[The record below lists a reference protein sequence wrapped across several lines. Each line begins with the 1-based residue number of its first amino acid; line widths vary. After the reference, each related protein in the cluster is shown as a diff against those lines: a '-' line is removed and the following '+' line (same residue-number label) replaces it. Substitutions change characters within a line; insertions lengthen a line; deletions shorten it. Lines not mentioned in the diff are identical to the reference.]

1 MSRHL
6 GQLSTQC
13 NNWASTQLL
22 WAYTPSP
29 NLHNVLALNL
39 HSLYPRKQFSHFVA
53 FRKRRNRVPLAHLGE
68 GNPPNVRQGA
78 GPLIIL
84 LHVGIKWRLCS
95 LGRIPAYFMC

>member
-6 GQLSTQC
+6 GHLSTQL

-22 WAYTPSP
+22 GAYTPSP
-29 NLHNVLALNL
+29 RLHNLPALNTAFPL
-39 HSLYPRKQFSHFVA
+39 SRKQFSHVVA

-68 GNPPNVRQGA
+68 GNPPNVHQGA

-84 LHVGIKWRLCS
+84 LHVGIKWCFCS